1 MGTVG
6 AVHPGGRPLLPDG
19 LRRPAMVVAALA
31 AAVVVVLAVRYSG
44 DSSAGRVDGRLDE
57 AVDALPSGGYG
68 LARAVTAVGSPV
80 VVVVAVAGVALACLL
95 TRRFRAAALTVAGPG
110 LTGLVTTFGK
120 PVVDRTIGDG
130 SLAFPSGHTGGATSL
145 ALVVALL
152 LAGLVPLGARGT
164 AVLATVCA
172 VAAGG
177 AVGTGMVAVGSHYP
191 TDVVGGFC
199 TAVASVLV
207 VALALDAIARRVA
220 RRRMV
225 PV

>member
-1 MGTVG
+1 
-6 AVHPGGRPLLPDG
+6 VHPGDRPLLPDG
-19 LRRPAMVVAALA
+19 LHRPAAVVAALA
-31 AAVVVVLAVRYSG
+31 ATIVVVLAVRYSG
-44 DSSAGRVDGRLDE
+44 DSSAGRVDGRLDD

-80 VVVVAVAGVALACLL
+80 LVVVALAGVALACLL

-130 SLAFPSGHTGGATSL
+130 GLAFPSGHTGGATSL
-145 ALVVALL
+145 TLVVALL

-164 AVLATVCA
+164 AVLAAVCA

-177 AVGTGMVAVGSHYP
+177 SVGTGMVAVGSHYP
-191 TDVVGGFC
+191 TDAVGGFS

-207 VALALDAIARRVA
+207 VALALDAVARRVV
-220 RRRMV
+220 RRRPMV